1 MKPQERSLQEKE
13 VATSFLLKHKVP
25 FHVATSLRCRDIKI
39 GRFKVQPKI
48 DFEKRSQP
56 VTK

>member
-1 MKPQERSLQEKE
+1 MKPQERSLQKKE
-13 VATSFLLKHKVP
+13 VATSFFKHKVP
-25 FHVATSLRCRDIKI
+25 FHVATSLRCRDIKT

>member
-1 MKPQERSLQEKE
+1 MKPQERSLQKKE
-13 VATSFLLKHKVP
+13 VATSFFKHKVQ
-25 FHVATSLRCRDIKI
+25 FHVATSLRCHDIKI
-39 GRFKVQPKI
+39 GRFKVQQKI

>member
-1 MKPQERSLQEKE
+1 MKPQEKYFQKKE
-13 VATSFLLKHKVP
+13 VATSFFKHKVP
-25 FHVATSLRCRDIKI
+25 FHVATSLRCHDIKT

-56 VTK
+56 ETK